1 MRDFR
6 KLKVWEKAHHLTLQV
21 YRITKNFPSDER
33 FGLTVQLR
41 RAAASVPTNIAE
53 GCGRDSEREL
63 ARFMSIAAG
72 SASEVE
78 YQLLLACDLNY
89 IQDEK
94 YRELNQQVNEVKRM
108 LNSFIQKLTA
118 DMIDSCQE
126 KKVIRLPF
134 IKIVQKEIYNNNFPG
149 HWKRRD
155 H

>member
-6 KLKVWEKAHHLTLQV
+6 ELNVWEKAHRLTLQV

-78 YQLLLACDLNY
+78 YQMFLACDLNY
-89 IQDEK
+89 IQDET
-94 YRELNQQVNEVKRM
+94 YRELNQQANEVKKM

-118 DMIDSCQE
+118 QIE
-126 KKVIRLPF
+126 
-134 IKIVQKEIYNNNFPG
+134 NFLLN
-149 HWKRRD
+149 
-155 H
+155 